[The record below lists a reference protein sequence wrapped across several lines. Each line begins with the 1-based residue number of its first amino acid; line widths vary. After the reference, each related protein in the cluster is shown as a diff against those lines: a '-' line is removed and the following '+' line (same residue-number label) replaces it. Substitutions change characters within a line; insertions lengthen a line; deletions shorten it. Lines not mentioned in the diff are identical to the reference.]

1 MRKKDFWTQPFLRS
15 CVRSDKV
22 HWPELLLGYFLGP
35 FGVLLFNA
43 VLVGYSN
50 VYFTDVLGI
59 SGPFLVIFP
68 MVSSVLAVVMNL
80 AMGVVVDRTHTAAG
94 KARPYLLLSAPVLLV
109 AGILLY
115 TLPAT
120 VPNGVMQMVWIVVA
134 YNLYL
139 SIGNTIFSMGNS
151 LMVPLSTRDG
161 SQRSRLSV
169 FNNISQSA
177 SVGLIS
183 IVFPMI
189 LAVIGTSK
197 QKWTQVMCLFAAIAC
212 CSAIL
217 EYYFTRER
225 ITEETMDMPRPEKQ
239 NVPVAKQL
247 KAILTE
253 PYWWIIVLFYILWQ
267 FSGTMKNG
275 SMTYFCN
282 YIAGSYSDGITQTIL
297 AIIGA
302 IPLALG
308 VLIAW
313 PLANKLGKR
322 NFAVIGLLIGAVG
335 GVIMWMAPRNLTAVS
350 TGLFVKSIGMIPGM
364 TIMMALFSDVLD
376 HMEWKN
382 GFRCDGLSMSIYSA
396 CMTTLSG
403 LCSGIMNAMLSGT
416 GYTAPDTVETL
427 LPVQKILEG
436 SVIYCQPAQ
445 TETVMICC
453 YILFE
458 LVAWVAAAVLLLGL
472 NVEKNLP
479 AEQAQI
485 QARRQSR

>member
-1 MRKKDFWTQPFLRS
+1 
-15 CVRSDKV
+15 
-22 HWPELLLGYFLGP
+22 
-35 FGVLLFNA
+35 
-43 VLVGYSN
+43 
-50 VYFTDVLGI
+50 
-59 SGPFLVIFP
+59 
-68 MVSSVLAVVMNL
+68 
-80 AMGVVVDRTHTAAG
+80 
-94 KARPYLLLSAPVLLV
+94 
-109 AGILLY
+109 
-115 TLPAT
+115 
-120 VPNGVMQMVWIVVA
+120 
-134 YNLYL
+134 
-139 SIGNTIFSMGNS
+139 
-151 LMVPLSTRDG
+151 
-161 SQRSRLSV
+161 
-169 FNNISQSA
+169 
-177 SVGLIS
+177 
-183 IVFPMI
+183 
-189 LAVIGTSK
+189 
-197 QKWTQVMCLFAAIAC
+197 
-212 CSAIL
+212 
-217 EYYFTRER
+217 
-225 ITEETMDMPRPEKQ
+225 MDTPQPEKQ

-335 GVIMWMAPRNLTAVS
+335 GVIMWMAPQNLTAVS

-458 LVAWVAAAVLLLGL
+458 LVAWGAAAVLLLGL